1 MDLQAKKEQMDAL
14 VGQLQQIREMQ
25 LGKGTVKDYLLSSS
39 MSLNYHQIRLHN
51 CQQVVTVHGLSKS
64 PTIQTCNNI

>member
-25 LGKGTVKDYLLSSS
+25 LGKGTVKDYLLSSIEK
-39 MSLNYHQIRLHN
+39 LVIE
-51 CQQVVTVHGLSKS
+51 LS
-64 PTIQTCNNI
+64 